1 MVLQDNSFK
10 TLVLILHQNAALFL
24 SNNPRSE
31 LSDFFCTL
39 NCGDKNLIIAITTI
53 SRFTSVFINFPKV
66 LPNEREI
73 SNQLLT
79 SSLVKLTFSSENE
92 FYVRKESRLTKNY
105 CIKIRQQFFNN
116 LLRSPLIYSS
126 V

>member
-1 MVLQDNSFK
+1 MFNPQIVHFATLSYVHLMVFSYLLRNKKSPRGLKLLFMVLQDNSFK

-24 SNNPRSE
+24 SNNPWSE

-79 SSLVKLTFSSENE
+79 S
-92 FYVRKESRLTKNY
+92 
-105 CIKIRQQFFNN
+105 
-116 LLRSPLIYSS
+116 
-126 V
+126 